1 MGTVVYTM
9 ISFIHKSDTMRQ
21 IWNRFD
27 LGSWYS
33 RAQDLGALM
42 GTHQDRASRVAT
54 WNKVTLFIRKLFVG
68 FVWEYSEMLQDLLV
82 SEKYPRQHFY
92 MTFYTFFCI
101 VIDLWRQCTKCLFSF
116 CRSSTHESVYNTWAK
131 TCVSELLLTCRVLHA
146 R

>member
-9 ISFIHKSDTMRQ
+9 ISFIHESDTMRQ

-54 WNKVTLFIRKLFVG
+54 
-68 FVWEYSEMLQDLLV
+68 
-82 SEKYPRQHFY
+82 
-92 MTFYTFFCI
+92 
-101 VIDLWRQCTKCLFSF
+101 
-116 CRSSTHESVYNTWAK
+116 
-131 TCVSELLLTCRVLHA
+131 
-146 R
+146 